1 MILRELLN
9 YFKLDIELPAYLY
22 DESFNEVFLKG
33 NLVKKINSYEISIET
48 RKDVIHT
55 MIISPL
61 DDYPITIVSTLPN
74 GKTNGTRFGK
84 SEGNLN
90 FI

>member
-1 MILRELLN
+1 MKLKDILD
-9 YFKLDIELPAYLY
+9 YFKIDVDLPEYLY
-22 DESFNEVFLKG
+22 SEEFNDVFLKG
-33 NLVKKINSYEISIET
+33 NLTKDDNVYRIVIET

-55 MIISPL
+55 ICIDPF
-61 DDYPITIVSTLPN
+61 DDYPVTVISTLPN

-84 SEGNLN
+84 AKGDLN

>member
-1 MILRELLN
+1 MILKELLN
-9 YFKLDIELPAYLY
+9 YFKLDIELPEYLY
-22 DESFNEVFLKG
+22 EESFNEVFLEG
-33 NLVKKINSYEISIET
+33 SLVKKNNSYKITIET

-61 DDYPITIVSTLPN
+61 DNYPITIVSTLPN

-84 SEGNLN
+84 TKGDLK

>member
-1 MILRELLN
+1 MILKDILN

-22 DESFNEVFLKG
+22 EESFNDVFLEG
-33 NLVKKINSYEISIET
+33 ILVRKENAYEITIKT

-55 MIISPL
+55 MIINPL
-61 DDYPITIVSTLPN
+61 DDYPLTIISTLPN
-74 GKTNGTRFGK
+74 GKSNGTKFGK
-84 SEGNLN
+84 TKDDLK